1 MELPSTIHPQKQ
13 DNEWIGNSEKL
24 YRTLQSA
31 YPDGIVIM
39 DLDGNIIDTSDITTD
54 IFKVASKKE
63 IIGTQFLKYVHE
75 TEIERIKKIFTMVET
90 EGIVKNVEIVLI
102 RENHLSFICDMSVT
116 LIQEF
121 DGTVKAYLIVFRD
134 ITRQKKIEAQLIYK
148 SRMVSLG
155 QMATAMAHEINQPL
169 VSISLSVENL
179 QNKVNCYVPQ
189 VEQYLQDKIKKIQ
202 EDVLRI
208 GRIIDHIRAF
218 SQDYDDKLYS
228 SFNINEIIRNALS
241 MMSQQLINN
250 RINLVQAYDQ
260 NILPTHGNPYR
271 FEQVIVNLLA
281 NSKKAIEEKS
291 LAVKKKFQRLITIKT
306 YHDAINSYV
315 KFSDNGIGIKHQ
327 DIEKIMLPFYTTHNS
342 EKGSGLG
349 LPIAFMIL
357 RELNG
362 TLAIESQ
369 PLVGTTIQI
378 TIPNKDAV
386 HHAQLGSK

>member
-1 MELPSTIHPQKQ
+1 MEFASDSHPKKQ
-13 DNEWIGNSEKL
+13 ENEWIGNSEKL
-24 YRTLQSA
+24 YRTFQSA
-31 YPDGIVIM
+31 YPDGFVIT
-39 DLDGNIIDTSDITTD
+39 DLDGHIIDTSDITKD
-54 IFKVASKKE
+54 IFKVESKRE
-63 IIGTQFLKYVHE
+63 IIGTQFLKYVHKS
-75 TEIERIKKIFTMVET
+75 EIDRIKKIFTMVQT
-90 EGIVKNVEIVLI
+90 EGIVKNVEIVLV

-121 DGTVKAYLIVFRD
+121 NGTVKAYLIVFRD
-134 ITRQKKIEAQLIYK
+134 ITQQKKIEAHLIYK

-189 VEQYLQDKIKKIQ
+189 VEQYLQEKIKKIQ

-218 SQDYDDKLYS
+218 SQDYDDTLYS
-228 SFNINEIIRNALS
+228 SFNINDIIRSALS

-250 RINLVQAYDQ
+250 RINLIQAYDQ
-260 NILPTHGNPYR
+260 NLLPVHGNPYR
-271 FEQVIVNLLA
+271 FEQIIVNLLA

-291 LAVKKKFQRLITIKT
+291 LVVKNKFQRLITIKT
-306 YHDAINSYV
+306 YHDVINSYV
-315 KFSDNGIGIKHQ
+315 KLSDNGIGIKHQ

-357 RELNG
+357 RELNA
-362 TLAIESQ
+362 TLAIESH

-386 HHAQLGSK
+386 HHAQHGSK